1 MEEKKPKSPLKNW
14 VVLTG
19 MAFQMGVIIALGVLF
34 GLWLDGKFPNGNKAY
49 TIIFS
54 LLGVFVALYSV
65 IKQVNDLNK

>member
-19 MAFQMGVIIALGVLF
+19 MAFQMGIVIALGVLF
-34 GLWLDGKFPNGNKAY
+34 GIWLDDEFPNDYKAY

-54 LLGVFVALYSV
+54 LLGVFAALYTV
-65 IKQVNDLNK
+65 FKQVSDLNK

>member
-34 GLWLDGKFPNGNKAY
+34 GLWLDGKFPNDYKAY

-54 LLGVFVALYSV
+54 LLGVFAALYSV
-65 IKQVNDLNK
+65 IKQVTDLNK

>member
-19 MAFQMGVIIALGVLF
+19 MAFQMGVVIALGVLF
-34 GLWLDGKFPNGNKAY
+34 GLWLDSEFPNGYKAY

-54 LLGVFVALYSV
+54 LLGVFAALYSV
-65 IKQVNDLNK
+65 IRQVNDLNK

>member
-1 MEEKKPKSPLKNW
+1 MEEKKPRSPLKNW

-34 GLWLDGKFPNGNKAY
+34 GLWLDGKFPNDYKAY

-54 LLGVFVALYSV
+54 LLGVFAALYSV
-65 IKQVNDLNK
+65 IKQVTDLNK